1 MPLLSTVVGFSFVGL
16 AARMGQLSIQGR
28 NLYSNPGG
36 HLISMGAFGFAGY
49 LAHKWD
55 VRSSEVLA
63 KKRAELRERRQKALE
78 AAAEMHAE
86 A

>member
-16 AARMGQLSIQGR
+16 AARMGQLSIQNR
-28 NLYSNPGG
+28 NLYANPGG
-36 HLISMGAFGFAGY
+36 HLLAMGAFGFGGY

-55 VRSSEVLA
+55 VRSTELLA
-63 KKRAELRERRQKALE
+63 NKREELRERRQKAL
-78 AAAEMHAE
+78 AEREAE